1 MLYIRTFGGL
11 NISYKGRTT
20 SLLPGRN
27 TKMWK
32 LLKYLIACYPS
43 PVTVDKLIEA
53 VWSSSDGAID
63 PGKNVRDVIY
73 RLRKTF
79 LSLGSKQE
87 YILFTNG
94 CYFWNPNA
102 ECFMDFIEFN
112 KLLSKANDLERADEE
127 RIISYSAAISLYKGE
142 FMGENWSIME
152 KWASNFVLFYKRSFL
167 NAVESLSNL
176 YEQRLDYESIIS
188 LHNKALLVEPFE
200 ESLYARLIQVL
211 IKSGEYAIAERQ
223 YRQLERFFHKEFDA
237 SPSLTL
243 QNLYEEATK
252 ASVRQPAALHK
263 IKGLFDERA
272 ERERKGPILCAPDT
286 FAQIYSYGK
295 RVDERVMPP
304 VFLSK
309 ITLLSDRSDDLSK
322 AELEQSMRPLLHI
335 LLCNLRIGDIICRY
349 SLNQILMLLTA
360 ANGTNLQQS
369 IQRIGSLLKAESE
382 LSQIHL
388 DIDIIPIRNEEENIV
403 Y

>member
-11 NISYKGRTT
+11 NITYEGQASP
-20 SLLPGRN
+20 LLPGRN

-32 LLKYLIACYPS
+32 LLKYLLACYPS
-43 PVTVDKLIEA
+43 PVTVEKLIEA
-53 VWSSSDGAID
+53 VWSAGEITSD

-73 RLRKTF
+73 RLRQAF
-79 LSLGSKQE
+79 SSLGTGND

-94 CYFWNPNA
+94 CYFWNPDA
-102 ECFMDFIEFN
+102 ECFMDFMEFN
-112 KLLSKANDLERADEE
+112 RLLSEGNDSQRSDEE
-127 RIISYSAAISLYKGE
+127 RISSYNAAVSLYKGE
-142 FMGENWSIME
+142 FMGERWSIVE

-167 NAVESLSNL
+167 NAVEFLSDL
-176 YEQRLDYESIIS
+176 YEQKLDYENIIS
-188 LHNKALLVEPFE
+188 LHNKALLVEPYE

-211 IKSGEYAIAERQ
+211 IKSGEYAEAERQ
-223 YRQLERFFHKEFDA
+223 YRHLEKFFSKEFNT

-243 QNLYEEATK
+243 QNLYEEAVK

-263 IKGLFDERA
+263 IKELFDERA

-295 RVDERVMPP
+295 RVDERVNLP

-309 ITLLSDRSDDLSK
+309 ITLLSDGTEELTK
-322 AELEQSMRPLLHI
+322 AELEQSMRALLNI
-335 LLCNLRIGDIICRY
+335 LLYNLRKGDIICRY

-360 ANGTNLQQS
+360 ADGTNLKQS
-369 IQRIGSLLKAESE
+369 IQRIGTMLKEESE
-382 LSQIHL
+382 SGHIVL
-388 DIDIIPIRNEEENIV
+388 DIDTIPIRDSSENV
-403 Y
+403 